1 MYTTGIA
8 DITANLCYELD
19 VIHLVHCG
27 NCPAC
32 HTPTVYPSFTG
43 TAQAP
48 TPIKLCNCKRTKKR
62 KSFEK
67 EMRVCHASADVTGE
81 DATEVVL
88 LLGTLLGR
96 AQAAILSGNRES
108 LRKHLIQLTALGWKL
123 GDEL

>member
-1 MYTTGIA
+1 
-8 DITANLCYELD
+8 
-19 VIHLVHCG
+19 
-27 NCPAC
+27 
-32 HTPTVYPSFTG
+32 
-43 TAQAP
+43 
-48 TPIKLCNCKRTKKR
+48 
-62 KSFEK
+62 
-67 EMRVCHASADVTGE
+67 MRVCHASADVTGE